1 MRDVELVIVDP
12 VHEHVDARQVEG
24 GQVNLLTEEPFGDV
38 FLPEH
43 FCELEKQRTGSD
55 SRVAQ
60 PVTMDTRPWCGVVLS
75 DSAETGY
82 ELGIRTVAV
91 VWRLGC
97 LTVECPARRYP
108 GCLP

>member
-1 MRDVELVIVDP
+1 MDCEVN
-12 VHEHVDARQVEG
+12 QSG
-24 GQVNLLTEEPFGDV
+24 GQILVRARLYPAWHESF
-38 FLPEH
+38 
-43 FCELEKQRTGSD
+43 
-55 SRVAQ
+55 AQ

>member
-1 MRDVELVIVDP
+1 MSWSGKPAPGHGKGPAPQKERALYYRGI
-12 VHEHVDARQVEG
+12 
-24 GQVNLLTEEPFGDV
+24 
-38 FLPEH
+38 
-43 FCELEKQRTGSD
+43 
-55 SRVAQ
+55 AQ
-60 PVTMDTRPWCGVVLS
+60 LVTMDTRPQCGVVLS

-108 GCLP
+108 G

>member
-1 MRDVELVIVDP
+1 
-12 VHEHVDARQVEG
+12 
-24 GQVNLLTEEPFGDV
+24 
-38 FLPEH
+38 
-43 FCELEKQRTGSD
+43 
-55 SRVAQ
+55 
-60 PVTMDTRPWCGVVLS
+60 MDTRPQCGVVLS

-108 GCLP
+108 G

>member
-1 MRDVELVIVDP
+1 
-12 VHEHVDARQVEG
+12 
-24 GQVNLLTEEPFGDV
+24 
-38 FLPEH
+38 
-43 FCELEKQRTGSD
+43 
-55 SRVAQ
+55 
-60 PVTMDTRPWCGVVLS
+60 MDTRPQCGVVLS